1 MCLHLELTGFALSGK
16 SQSQITSYYPWQSV
30 FWFIWFLIETWQI
43 DGCFAGWVDRNC
55 PPCINWP
62 QQDFFCLWFMGW
74 NVQQFFADFTYCCV
88 TKKETWIL
96 QSVKY
101 KLYTHHRTVQF
112 SSGVQRL
119 KYVWK
124 ENYCSDP
131 RQLKMVI
138 FVPGVVLGWR
148 LHQCKKINKYV

>member
-62 QQDFFCLWFMGW
+62 QQDFFVYDLWDEMFSS
-74 NVQQFFADFTYCCV
+74 FLLTLR
-88 TKKETWIL
+88 TTWIL

-124 ENYCSDP
+124 ENYCSDL

-138 FVPGVVLGWR
+138 FVPRVVLGWR